1 MIVLAPISVGELVDK
16 ITILEIKLAHARTL
30 EQTANIRNELVLLV
44 DILESHN
51 LTQMVEALRQELAT
65 VNQELWD
72 IEDNKRSHEKHKEF
86 NAAFIALA
94 RNVYI
99 KNDQRAVIKKQI
111 NSLCHSD
118 IVEEKLY

>member
-16 ITILEIKLAHARTL
+16 ITILEIKLVHARTL
-30 EQTANIRNELVLLV
+30 EQTANIRKELVLLV
-44 DILESHN
+44 GILESHD
-51 LTQMVEALRQELAT
+51 LTQLVETLRQELAT

-72 IEDNKRSHEKHKEF
+72 IEDRKRAHEKHKDF
-86 NAAFIALA
+86 NNAFVALA

-99 KNDQRAVIKKQI
+99 KNDQRAAIKKQI
-111 NSLCHSD
+111 NALCHSD

>member
-1 MIVLAPISVGELVDK
+1 MMVLAPISVGELVDK

-30 EQTANIRNELVLLV
+30 EQTVNIRKELVLLV
-44 DILESHN
+44 EILESHD
-51 LTQMVEALRQELAT
+51 LAQVVETLRQQLAK

-72 IEDNKRSHEKHKEF
+72 IEDHKRSHEKHKVF
-86 NAAFIALA
+86 DDAFIALA

-99 KNDQRAVIKKQI
+99 KNDQRAVIKRQI
-111 NSLCHSD
+111 NTLCHSD